1 MLAAGSNPLHPYATL
16 VTSSKTNTH
25 AEHALQHRVSRAR
38 RTRAPTPRKSRTPNT
53 MTAQTDQQHGFSGAP
68 DQVLSR
74 AHMVA
79 LNTSTPQASSVRVLS
94 MPHTLFIVQAR
105 TRVHHRS
112 DAPTPRPPSLKEQIR
127 RPLPPPPDITR
138 LCHRSQLSN

>member
-1 MLAAGSNPLHPYATL
+1 
-16 VTSSKTNTH
+16 
-25 AEHALQHRVSRAR
+25 
-38 RTRAPTPRKSRTPNT
+38 
-53 MTAQTDQQHGFSGAP
+53 MTAQTDQQHGFSGTPGFAT

-74 AHMVA
+74 VHMVV
-79 LNTSTPQASSVRVLS
+79 LNTSTPLVSSVRVLS

-127 RPLPPPPDITR
+127 RTPPDITR

>member
-1 MLAAGSNPLHPYATL
+1 M
-16 VTSSKTNTH
+16 
-25 AEHALQHRVSRAR
+25 
-38 RTRAPTPRKSRTPNT
+38 
-53 MTAQTDQQHGFSGAP
+53 TDQQHGFSGAP

-79 LNTSTPQASSVRVLS
+79 LNTS
-94 MPHTLFIVQAR
+94 LFIVQAR

-127 RPLPPPPDITR
+127 RTPPPPPDITR
-138 LCHRSQLSN
+138 LCHRSQLAN